1 MGNCEKLVE
10 NVFSRAFSWTQAWKY
25 FPKHFLEYNQAPENI
40 FLSQKY
46 FQLKLFCPHKIFYI
60 DPNKILDYSIERK

>member
-10 NVFSRAFSWTQAWKY
+10 NVFSRAFSRTQAWKY
-25 FPKHFLEYNQAPENI
+25 FPKHFLEYNQTPENI

-46 FQLKLFCPHKIFYI
+46 FQLILFYPHKIFYI
-60 DPNKILDYSIERK
+60 EPNKILDYSIEWK